1 MTTRKFFSLILIA
14 VIGLF
19 AANGVHAKKQELPD
33 VTVDGLHRV
42 PDSKL
47 AVVYAEP
54 GADLA
59 PYKRVQL
66 LDAYVAFKKNW
77 ERDQRTQSASNF
89 RVTSRDV
96 EKIKNTLAEE
106 FQTVFKEALEE
117 AGYEVTDE
125 SGEDVMIVRPAI
137 INLDVTAPDTPH
149 AGRSQSYTAS
159 AGEMTLYIELY
170 DSVTGD
176 IFAKA
181 LDRKTDRANAGFYT
195 WTNSVTNRAAA
206 QRILKGWAKILVN
219 ALNEAK
225 TYGSEGESGS

>member
-66 LDAYVAFKKNW
+66 LDAYVAFRKNW

>member
-66 LDAYVAFKKNW
+66 LDAYVAFRKNW

-181 LDRKTDRANAGFYT
+181 LDRKIDRANAGFYT